1 MFRLRQLRLLQ
12 PWLWRWLL
20 PLAASSAGSDSVFCC
35 CLPFVAF
42 INTNINFCGT
52 ACGRLVYTDAIG
64 KRLCLGIYH
73 PLPSPHPLLLAYQAR
88 PARLC
93 CSLSSCCC
101 CVYLIKVKGAQH
113 ALQFAWNKALRCPFF
128 CGCGHNSFLPWL
140 WLHFGHSLY
149 NLTAQGEASK
159 KISS

>member
-1 MFRLRQLRLLQ
+1 MFRLGQLRLQ
-12 PWLWRWLL
+12 PSLWLWLL
-20 PLAASSAGSDSVFCC
+20 PLAAGSDSVFCC

-64 KRLCLGIYH
+64 KRLCLGI
-73 PLPSPHPLLLAYQAR
+73 SPAPLLLAC
-88 PARLC
+88 PAWHAQLVCVVRSRC
-93 CSLSSCCC
+93 CCC

-149 NLTAQGEASK
+149 NLTAQGGASK